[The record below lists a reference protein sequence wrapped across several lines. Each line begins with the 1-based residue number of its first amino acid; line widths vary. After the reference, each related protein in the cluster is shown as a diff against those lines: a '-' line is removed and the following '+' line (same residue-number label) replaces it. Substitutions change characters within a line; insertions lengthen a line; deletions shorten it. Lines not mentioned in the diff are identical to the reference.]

1 MGRLV
6 RLDIENFK
14 SYKGHQVIGPF
25 HKFTCIIGPNG
36 AGKSNLMDAISF
48 VLGIKSTHLRS
59 AQLKDLI
66 YRGRAMQEDPD
77 NPTSPTHASQSTG
90 QNPRKAY
97 VTAVYEDDKRH
108 EIRFTRTITAS
119 GTSEYRINDKTVQYV
134 RYNAALEKE
143 NILVKARNFLVFQGD
158 VEAIASQS
166 PKDLTKLIEQIS
178 GSLELK
184 ADYENLKVQQERATE
199 NSTFNFN
206 KKRGITA
213 EIKQYQEQKA
223 EAEKFEHMQ
232 ERRRGFVV
240 RYLLWKLFH
249 VERKAGEL
257 QEEIEERRVTFAK
270 EHEGQAAA
278 EDELKEARKQHARVH
293 KDNLKIE
300 KQIKS
305 TEKDLDDKRPA
316 LVNIEEK
323 IAHLTRKI
331 KQSQENLARVQRDH
345 DHQRTSVTDL
355 EAELAKVN
363 KAAEQ
368 YEASLGG
375 NANKKGPTLG
385 DNELTEYNKKKEE
398 VNIKTVNE
406 KQQVSNL
413 RRKHKT
419 DAESAARMKERLDD
433 LGNRQKRLQEEE
445 ASLIEHKEKVN
456 TYVTSL
462 VQELEKSKKELE
474 TMVADRKRVQYV
486 VNLFLFA
493 RGCHGWEFVEYTFVT
508 QKEQELN
515 EKLQDT
521 LNKLMQARVDQRESE
536 REQKMK
542 ENLDSLKRIF
552 PGVHGRI
559 IDLCTPTQRKYDS
572 AIAIILGRNMDAVV
586 VDKEQTAKECIQ
598 YMREQRA
605 GHATFIP
612 LDKILVKP
620 TNTKYRGFIKGA
632 RLAIDVIQ
640 FEDFLER
647 ALQYACGNALVCDS
661 LQIAKHICYEKNQEV
676 KAVTLDGTVIHKN
689 GLITGG
695 QSGLTQGARR
705 WEEKEVEG
713 TYLVPLTITIFR
725 LTHFHFR
732 SRFLEGLSRTRDN
745 LLGELNE
752 LSRQKRRGTSEELL
766 KSECA
771 GFEGRLT
778 YSKEDLMTTKR
789 KLDDIK
795 DELKHIGKDIAQAT
809 PKYQKVFSDEF
820 SATRNF
826 SSGMVLKS
834 SNLFIRSQAS
844 ADLASLESDINKL
857 EAKINATEDSIF
869 RDFCLRIRVSNIR
882 EYEERQLRLAQET
895 AEMRLKFATQ
905 QSRVQNQLTFETQ
918 QLQETSDRVA
928 RLYAAIRA
936 DTDTLER
943 LEVEKERHLEETK
956 TIMDEI
962 AKMEGDLKRA
972 REIEEQKMEFV
983 NRHRKEVAK
992 RTREVDKLMKEVVT
1006 RETEVERLN
1015 AEKVGIFRKCKLEE
1029 IAVPLAKG
1037 SLNDVP
1043 MDDTEVSVTIEDI
1056 EPKRNRHPPTIA
1068 QRNEDMMEV
1077 DEDGPSFTQSQRSI
1091 RSSDWRIEVDYSE
1104 LDDDKK
1110 SDDSVE
1116 VEQKL
1121 QNEIKI
1127 ITSEIERMAPNLK
1140 AVDRLDGVESRLR
1153 ETEEEFDTARR
1164 EAKTAKDK
1172 FTAIKQKR
1180 YKLFYD
1186 AYSHISE
1193 KIDQIY
1199 KDLTKS
1205 RAVPSGGTAYLS
1217 LEDSEEPYLDGI
1229 KYHAMPPMK
1238 RFRDMEQLSGGEKTM
1253 AALALL
1259 FAIHSY
1265 QPSPFFVLDEVDAA
1279 LDNTN
1284 VGKIANYIREHA
1296 DENFQFVVISLKSTL
1311 YEKAEALVGIYRD
1324 QDVNSSRTLTVKVG
1338 CTTGVQLVCVV
1349 VSLQNLIIFLRLCVM
1364 RSWMTLTSKE
1374 ISGRASM
1381 RMSNILDKTTGLV
1394 IV

>member
-1 MGRLV
+1 
-6 RLDIENFK
+6 
-14 SYKGHQVIGPF
+14 
-25 HKFTCIIGPNG
+25 
-36 AGKSNLMDAISF
+36 
-48 VLGIKSTHLRS
+48 
-59 AQLKDLI
+59 
-66 YRGRAMQEDPD
+66 
-77 NPTSPTHASQSTG
+77 
-90 QNPRKAY
+90 
-97 VTAVYEDDKRH
+97 
-108 EIRFTRTITAS
+108 
-119 GTSEYRINDKTVQYV
+119 
-134 RYNAALEKE
+134 
-143 NILVKARNFLVFQGD
+143 
-158 VEAIASQS
+158 
-166 PKDLTKLIEQIS
+166 
-178 GSLELK
+178 
-184 ADYENLKVQQERATE
+184 
-199 NSTFNFN
+199 
-206 KKRGITA
+206 
-213 EIKQYQEQKA
+213 
-223 EAEKFEHMQ
+223 
-232 ERRRGFVV
+232 
-240 RYLLWKLFH
+240 
-249 VERKAGEL
+249 
-257 QEEIEERRVTFAK
+257 
-270 EHEGQAAA
+270 
-278 EDELKEARKQHARVH
+278 
-293 KDNLKIE
+293 
-300 KQIKS
+300 
-305 TEKDLDDKRPA
+305 
-316 LVNIEEK
+316 
-323 IAHLTRKI
+323 
-331 KQSQENLARVQRDH
+331 
-345 DHQRTSVTDL
+345 
-355 EAELAKVN
+355 
-363 KAAEQ
+363 
-368 YEASLGG
+368 
-375 NANKKGPTLG
+375 
-385 DNELTEYNKKKEE
+385 
-398 VNIKTVNE
+398 
-406 KQQVSNL
+406 
-413 RRKHKT
+413 
-419 DAESAARMKERLDD
+419 
-433 LGNRQKRLQEEE
+433 
-445 ASLIEHKEKVN
+445 
-456 TYVTSL
+456 
-462 VQELEKSKKELE
+462 
-474 TMVADRKRVQYV
+474 
-486 VNLFLFA
+486 
-493 RGCHGWEFVEYTFVT
+493 
-508 QKEQELN
+508 
-515 EKLQDT
+515 
-521 LNKLMQARVDQRESE
+521 
-536 REQKMK
+536 MK

-713 TYLVPLTITIFR
+713 
-725 LTHFHFR
+725 
-732 SRFLEGLSRTRDN
+732 LSRTRDN

-844 ADLASLESDINKL
+844 ADLALLESDINKL

-1043 MDDTEVSVTIEDI
+1043 MDDTEVCLFAHAVTIEDI

-1077 DEDGPSFTQSQRSI
+1077 DEDGTSFTQSQRSI

-1180 YKLFYD
+1180 WVEYNSDIDSHERLRFSLRIHLLFSDASFSWYKLFYD

-1259 FAIHSY
+1259 FAIHRYICRFRSGEIRFLMFAW
-1265 QPSPFFVLDEVDAA
+1265 SIDAA
-1279 LDNTN
+1279 INRRPSSFWTRWTPRWTTRTWA
-1284 VGKIANYIREHA
+1284 KSPTTSA
-1296 DENFQFVVISLKSTL
+1296 STPTKTSSSSTL